1 VLNHLQRIGKVELPD
16 FEPIL
21 GSEKQFSTEI
31 KWNFFSNSRWLTEA
45 ENSTEDLGNR
55 NALGFH
61 IPKMWDKILIS
72 TNVIYRKIHQTQSE
86 TK

>member
-1 VLNHLQRIGKVELPD
+1 LVSRTD

-21 GSEKQFSTEI
+21 GSEKQFFYRNGI
-31 KWNFFSNSRWLTEA
+31 FFSNSRWLTEA
-45 ENSTEDLGNR
+45 EIASTEDLGNR